1 VHQLSDIPFF
11 ERAVEAMAQSEG
23 RVKVGAVIVHA
34 GRIVATGTK
43 RDGVHAERDAIE
55 QAKALGVPLAQATL
69 YTTLEPCV
77 ELTPHQRQES
87 CSALII
93 REGIREVVIGRYDPN
108 PLITRR
114 GWRMLRDAG
123 VHLHDFPAPY
133 RNQIDDINGQ
143 LMACFESG
151 VGPTGGAKV
160 DHRDGAAFCVRFSDV
175 DPREIDIAWSIC
187 SGTAVY
193 GVGNGPVSV
202 ALARYAKDF
211 DEIDDP
217 SAFDFG
223 PHARIGT
230 NEIGI
235 FKGPGGFVLVQ
246 PTEIRLAGK
255 MRWLMS
261 PKRCMTADSP
271 KALQSKASWSPDV
284 SCISSTITSGNRFCG
299 VAIAVDHGVPMISG
313 ACRRPCRR
321 SVCDGP
327 DSPTLRGGHAVVS
340 TCACAMLNHRLD
352 ATGPWP
358 ISPAH
363 CW

>member
-1 VHQLSDIPFF
+1 VHQLSDMPFF
-11 ERAVEAMAQSEG
+11 EHAIEAMAQSEG

-34 GRIVATGTK
+34 GRVVAAGS
-43 RDGVHAERDAIE
+43 RRSGVHAERDAIE
-55 QAKALGVPLAQATL
+55 QAKTLGVPLAQATL

-77 ELTPHQRQES
+77 EVTSHQRQES
-87 CSALII
+87 CSALLI

-123 VHLHDFPAPY
+123 VHLRDFSQPY
-133 RNQIDDINGQ
+133 RTKIDAINGQ
-143 LMACFESG
+143 FMACFESG

-160 DHRDGAAFCVRFSDV
+160 DHRDGAAFCIRFSDV

-202 ALARYAKDF
+202 ALARYAQDF

-235 FKGPGGFVLVQ
+235 FKGPGGVVLVQ
-246 PTEIRLAGK
+246 PTEIASGPEYWSKDYYVKFRFSV
-255 MRWLMS
+255 R
-261 PKRCMTADSP
+261 AD
-271 KALQSKASWSPDV
+271 
-284 SCISSTITSGNRFCG
+284 
-299 VAIAVDHGVPMISG
+299 AVDPPPS
-313 ACRRPCRR
+313 
-321 SVCDGP
+321 
-327 DSPTLRGGHAVVS
+327 
-340 TCACAMLNHRLD
+340 
-352 ATGPWP
+352 
-358 ISPAH
+358 
-363 CW
+363 